1 MSKINTIHNK
11 VLNILETKPNTRADD
26 YVLILEVLKEYI
38 DPNMSLATLL
48 LHHAELGIPSIET
61 ITRARRK
68 LQEQYPHLVDADAK
82 LIRKEEEK
90 EFREYAKG
98 ERWK

>member
-1 MSKINTIHNK
+1 MAKINTIHNK
-11 VLNILETKPNTRADD
+11 VLKILETNPDTRGDD

-38 DPNMSLATLL
+38 DPNMSITTLL

-68 LQEQYPHLVDADAK
+68 LQEKYPHLVDVGAK
-82 LIRKEEEK
+82 SIRKEEEK
-90 EFREYAKG
+90 EFREYALDIK
-98 ERWK
+98 